1 MQNNFRI
8 DSIFHQVGY
17 SFDIPVEIHQEL
29 IREIDLKLKTGE
41 ISLFGKEEYSLLVIV
56 NTGKEVKD
64 LAIKKSY
71 QSKKER
77 YLEYVIYIPFKV
89 VSNNDAKANMIL
101 TYLDYLG
108 LVLEKILAI
117 SCGSIPL
124 VLLLLLLCDSSSLR
138 ILFSAKVVQMETE

>member
-8 DSIFHQVGY
+8 DSLFHQVGY

-29 IREIDLKLKTGE
+29 IREIDLKFKAGE
-41 ISLFGKEEYSLLVIV
+41 ISLFGKEEYSLFVIV

-77 YLEYVIYIPFKV
+77 YLEYVIYIPFKA
-89 VSNNDAKANMIL
+89 VSNNDTQANMIL
-101 TYLDYLG
+101 TYLDYLKLG
-108 LVLEKILAI
+108 IEKILAI
-117 SCGSIPL
+117 YNADTKVIEDIFRNSKSK
-124 VLLLLLLCDSSSLR
+124 VLPR
-138 ILFSAKVVQMETE
+138 

>member
-17 SFDIPVEIHQEL
+17 SFDIPLEIHQEQ
-29 IREIDLKLKTGE
+29 IREIDLKLKAGE
-41 ISLFGKEEYSLLVIV
+41 ISLFGKEEYSLFVIV
-56 NTGKEVKD
+56 NTGIEVKD

-108 LVLEKILAI
+108 LGLEKILAI
-117 SCGSIPL
+117 YKADTRVIEDIFRNTKSK
-124 VLLLLLLCDSSSLR
+124 VLHSDSLYH
-138 ILFSAKVVQMETE
+138 

>member
-1 MQNNFRI
+1 MQNNLRI

-17 SFDIPVEIHQEL
+17 SFDIPLEIHQEQ
-29 IREIDLKLKTGE
+29 IREIDLKLKAGE
-41 ISLFGKEEYSLLVIV
+41 ISLFGKEEYSLFVIV
-56 NTGKEVKD
+56 NTGIEVKD

-108 LVLEKILAI
+108 LGLEKILAI
-117 SCGSIPL
+117 YKADTRVIEDIFRNTKSK
-124 VLLLLLLCDSSSLR
+124 VLHSDSLYH
-138 ILFSAKVVQMETE
+138 